1 MLRYHLNTIFYE
13 IGGEVNKIRLRN
25 KEVVEVDHEMAIS
38 LATDAISSLVS
49 LVYYR
54 VADFTSRIDY
64 IQFKKKSIVIKFKED
79 K

>member
-1 MLRYHLNTIFYE
+1 M
-13 IGGEVNKIRLRN
+13 NKIKMRN
-25 KEVVEVDHEMAIS
+25 KEVIEVEHETAIA
-38 LATDAISSLVS
+38 LATDAISNLVS

-64 IQFKKKSIVIKFKED
+64 IQFKKKTIIIKFKED

>member
-1 MLRYHLNTIFYE
+1 M
-13 IGGEVNKIRLRN
+13 NKIKLRN
-25 KEVVEVDHEMAIS
+25 KEVIEVDHETAIA
-38 LATDAISSLVS
+38 LATDAFSSLVS

-64 IQFKKKSIVIKFKED
+64 IQFKKKTIVIKFKED

>member
-1 MLRYHLNTIFYE
+1 MQKRDTKM
-13 IGGEVNKIRLRN
+13 NKIRLRN
-25 KEVVEVDHEMAIS
+25 KEVVEVDHEMAIT
-38 LATDAISSLVS
+38 LAADAISSLVR
-49 LVYYR
+49 LGYYR

>member
-1 MLRYHLNTIFYE
+1 M
-13 IGGEVNKIRLRN
+13 NKIKLRN
-25 KEVVEVDHEMAIS
+25 KEVVEVDHEMAIT
-38 LATDAISSLVS
+38 LASDAISSLVS

-64 IQFKKKSIVIKFKED
+64 IQFKKKTIVIKFKED

>member
-1 MLRYHLNTIFYE
+1 M
-13 IGGEVNKIRLRN
+13 NKTRLRN
-25 KEVVEVDHEMAIS
+25 KEVVEIDHEMAIA